1 MESKVI
7 QRIEGLKPTTASSIR
22 KHEEG
27 LVPSIIELNPLLI
40 WEYYIAGD
48 RFPITGNFKFGF
60 SSKRLPLNEQV
71 IRDINDT
78 VYISDDLRSLVDNG
92 EISPILIF
100 YNNKFVPWSKIRISV
115 GTDTNYVLLG
125 SDLDDTTDTV
135 TGLRFRGPGYQKKN
149 KFGIPLYYP
158 RDPNTGETDYNTETT
173 QVYTVSESE
182 FSDPDIHYNPPVYHI
197 GDKIPNKPCYIAGT
211 IGYPDGHVEEVEE
224 ITLDIKCI
232 SFPFNVYYTENG
244 SIPENTRILM
254 RFNTDGMLDMENGE
268 YVISTD
274 KDTIFIDYEKSNT
287 GFSYHKTGVDYK
299 YDINDFN
306 CIFFKNGYLYTEAEL
321 ELEGYDII
329 SVDKGIDHSNDLLE
343 YILVYDYTVN
353 INSDHRN
360 TREIEEAV
368 AEEYIKSSDPA
379 IQSFMHTMM
388 DKFDFTFS
396 ELKPYAENLKDSLM
410 TIMSYD
416 NELMNQVY
424 KDSSRITSRLLTGAQ
439 IKTLAK
445 NGYYIFNSL
454 AKIFDEDIQEYRLE
468 HIRPMVFVNNLLWS
482 HMQDISYKNNLC
494 YIPVHFFKTTDS
506 IEILFFKGI
515 NNESITANV
524 EIEDGIISK
533 ACTTEIL
540 AKIPRYDLKIFT
552 SVAPNNAEVKMTSI
566 DEFDRVQYELGIDS
580 LHNPKSKYVVMDSMW
595 LDYPEQSTANEYIG
609 EAVIT
614 EDEDTININS
624 ETSVDENTD
633 AVLTLGIDNY
643 GEAMTVIE
651 TISDFAERD
660 EFVAVFG
667 TMINDDGNVSNMLT
681 IFDLAGN
688 IVAQMPIENE
698 TEINQIDFTVD
709 PIDPSTISLY
719 DDNNNLIREVK
730 VETIESDTVT
740 IKIADDGYDYDGIRP
755 LTFVSQNQ
763 FRYMGRTVPEEY
775 TFNVMLSAD
784 FNYCHDKSR
793 YMIFINGRKINQE
806 HFKLIHADPKQP
818 FDDVSI
824 YFYHEMSRGD
834 KLDIFYLP
842 TFCSEFVLAE
852 TIPNNG
858 RIRLDRSAF
867 DYGLSKDLYL
877 FFINGKKLYPSQ
889 MINVGDSELRI
900 QSDIKGVNNL
910 CIIQHVPSTGILSKL
925 FKIFT
930 SEWVRML
937 AKNYDI
943 VNKLIGTKNISIT
956 DKDGDVFAQH
966 LTEKEVLYEIARDYW
981 LSTRVYEGDPF
992 IYDYED
998 LEVEEKD
1005 LFGTKVYPLQTGSVE
1020 FDRVTDETE
1029 VLNEEKI
1036 NAKYKENL
1044 QEINRS
1050 DDN

>member
-7 QRIEGLKPTTASSIR
+7 QRIEGLKPTSASSIR

-78 VYISDDLRSLVDNG
+78 IYISDDLRSLVDNG

-115 GTDTNYVLLG
+115 GADTNYVLLG

-149 KFGIPLYYP
+149 KSGIPLYYP

-244 SIPENTRILM
+244 SIPENTRVLM
-254 RFNTDGMLDMENGE
+254 RFNSDGMLDMENGE

-306 CIFFKNGYLYTEAEL
+306 CIFFKNGYLFTEAEV

-439 IKTLAK
+439 IKALAK
-445 NGYYIFNSL
+445 NGYYIFNSS

-494 YIPVHFFKTTDS
+494 YVPVHFFKATDS

-515 NNESITANV
+515 NNETITANV
-524 EIEDGIISK
+524 EIENGIIPK

-540 AKIPRYDLKIFT
+540 TKIPRYDLKIFT

-580 LHNPKSKYVVMDSMW
+580 LHDDS
-595 LDYPEQSTANEYIG
+595 N
-609 EAVIT
+609 
-614 EDEDTININS
+614 NI
-624 ETSVDENTD
+624 
-633 AVLTLGIDNY
+633 IH
-643 GEAMTVIE
+643 
-651 TISDFAERD
+651 
-660 EFVAVFG
+660 
-667 TMINDDGNVSNMLT
+667 
-681 IFDLAGN
+681 
-688 IVAQMPIENE
+688 
-698 TEINQIDFTVD
+698 
-709 PIDPSTISLY
+709 
-719 DDNNNLIREVK
+719 EVK

-740 IKIADDGYDYDGIRP
+740 IKIADDGYDYDGVRP

-763 FRYMGRTVPEEY
+763 FRYMGRTIPEEY

-900 QSDIKGVNNL
+900 QSDIEGVNNL
-910 CIIQHVPSTGILSKL
+910 CIIQHVPSIGILSKL

-943 VNKLIGTKNISIT
+943 VNKLIDTKNISIT

-1005 LFGTKVYPLQTGSVE
+1005 LLGTKAYPLQTGSVE

-1029 VLNEEKI
+1029 ILNEEKI

-1044 QEINRS
+1044 QEIK
-1050 DDN
+1050 